1 MKTNRNPIYVL
12 SIILITFGLV
22 LSSCSP
28 RPTASPSAL
37 ATNAPASVPL
47 TDTAAPN
54 LLQPATNATTASILF
69 PLLTL
74 KPGDFYFSVDGRT
87 SFIFSRNIAGYHPVD
102 YDTFLD
108 WSKAGGS
115 RVARIQLDSLGMGYT
130 KTGEVDQGWAVQWD
144 QIFDKAQADGI
155 YILPVFSG
163 WFDWNAGSGY
173 STWKSNPLNQA
184 NGGPVQ
190 TPAELF
196 QKGSATQA
204 MWMQWMQ
211 SLVKRWQGRK
221 NILAWEIFSEV
232 NLASGVTE
240 PSGIDFVNTAAA
252 LIRAADPTR
261 PVTASLADTGTW
273 PDFYRSTAIDFI
285 NIHPYPP
292 SAQLDRHIIS
302 GVRDYLS
309 TYKRPV
315 LIGESGLNAATP
327 DSAEGKISVA
337 ENARLGI
344 QHAIW
349 AGVVSGAMNGR
360 ALYWEDSFGIYFPSL
375 GIPWMQKYE
384 TEELPA
390 VNFVS
395 GVDFS
400 GFQPLASTTSS
411 SVWGAAVG
419 NENMV
424 LGWYRD
430 AGSEPPDWTLQPVV
444 SKQNVTVTVPGKA
457 SNWKV
462 DFFDTRDGTTILNS
476 VAVSQTGST
485 ITIPLPDFQDDIAFK
500 MTAGMGTGT
509 VPTLASAKGT
519 ETSTAPTLAST
530 TMTNPIAGTWSGTI
544 SSLDGTFSTPVKLFI
559 QAGCQAGKICGTFSA
574 PQLSCTGNLF
584 LQAVDGRNFLFQ
596 EQNVSGAASCL
607 SGGFEQLQFMA
618 DGTLSYA
625 YLTTPGSAAAS
636 TGILKHP

>member
-1 MKTNRNPIYVL
+1 MHINKKAIYVL
-12 SIILITFGLV
+12 TVIILTTSLA

-28 RPTASPSAL
+28 KPAPAPSAAATSNPTANSP
-37 ATNAPASVPL
+37 TNMTIPTTTQAAPATAIPL
-47 TDTAAPN
+47 P
-54 LLQPATNATTASILF
+54 S
-69 PLLTL
+69 LTL
-74 KPGDFYFSVDGRT
+74 KPGDFYFSVDGQT
-87 SFIFSRNIAGYHPVD
+87 SFIFSRNIGGYQLIH

-115 RVARIQLDSLGMGYT
+115 KFARIQLDSMGMGYT
-130 KTGEVDQGWAVQWD
+130 KTGEVDQGWAAQWD
-144 QIFDKAQADGI
+144 QVFDKAQADGI

-173 STWKSNPLNQA
+173 SVWKSNPLNQA
-184 NGGPVQ
+184 NGGPVK
-190 TPAELF
+190 TPGELF
-196 QKGSATQA
+196 QKGSVTQS

-211 SLVKRWQGRK
+211 NLVKRWQGRK
-221 NILAWEIFSEV
+221 NILGWEIFSEV

-240 PSGIDFVNTAAA
+240 PSGVDFVNSAAG

-273 PDFYRSTAIDFI
+273 PNFYKNTSIDFI
-285 NIHPYPP
+285 NTHPYP
-292 SAQLDRHIIS
+292 SLAQLDRNIIS
-302 GVRDYLS
+302 VVRNYLT

-327 DSAEGKISVA
+327 DSADGKITIA

-400 GFQPLASTTSS
+400 DFQPLASTTSS
-411 SVWGAAVG
+411 GVWGAAVG
-419 NENMV
+419 NEKMA

-430 AGSEPPDWTLQPVV
+430 AGSEPPNWTLQTVV
-444 SKQNVTVTVPGKA
+444 SKQTVTITVPGKA

-462 DFFDTRDGTTILNS
+462 DFYKTTDGTTLLGS
-476 VAVSQTGST
+476 VPVSQTGST

-500 MTAGMGTGT
+500 IAAGMGTGP
-509 VPTLASAKGT
+509 VPTLASATGT
-519 ETSTAPTLAST
+519 ETVPTPTLASPALT
-530 TMTNPIAGTWSGTI
+530 DPIAGTWNGTI
-544 SSLDGTFSTPVKLFI
+544 SNLAGTFSTAIKLSI
-559 QAGCQAGKICGTFSA
+559 QAGCQAGKVCGTFA
-574 PQLSCTGNLF
+574 TPQLPCTGDLF
-584 LQAVDGRNFLFQ
+584 LQTINAGTFLFQ
-596 EQNVSGAASCL
+596 EQNVSGVATCL
-607 SGGFEQLQFMA
+607 SGGFEQLQLMA
-618 DGTLSYA
+618 DGTITYG
-625 YLTTPGSAAAS
+625 YLTSPGSAASS

>member
-1 MKTNRNPIYVL
+1 MKSSSDAIHVILTIMVSLCFLL
-12 SIILITFGLV
+12 SGCTPNATVAPTSAATSPPTTIL
-22 LSSCSP
+22 
-28 RPTASPSAL
+28 PTDTTISTP
-37 ATNAPASVPL
+37 TQTAPA
-47 TDTAAPN
+47 TAIAI
-54 LLQPATNATTASILF
+54 SF
-69 PLLTL
+69 PSLTL
-74 KPGDFYFSVDGRT
+74 KPGDFYFSVDGQT
-87 SFIFSRNIAGYHPVD
+87 SFIFSRNIAGYQLVD
-102 YDTFLD
+102 YETFLD
-108 WSKAGGS
+108 WSRAGGS
-115 RVARIQLDSLGMGYT
+115 KFARIQLDSLGMGYT
-130 KTGEVDQGWAVQWD
+130 KTGEVDQSWAVQWD
-144 QIFDKAQADGI
+144 QVFDKAQADGI

-184 NGGPVQ
+184 NGGPVK

-221 NILAWEIFSEV
+221 NILAWVIFSEV

-261 PVTASLADTGTW
+261 PVTASQADTGTW
-273 PDFYRSTAIDFI
+273 PNFYRSTAIDFI

-309 TYKRPV
+309 IYKRPV

-327 DSAEGKISVA
+327 DNAEGKITVSQ
-337 ENARLGI
+337 NARLGI

-360 ALYWEDSFGIYFPSL
+360 ALYWEDSFGIYFTSL

-384 TEELPA
+384 TDELPA

-400 GFQPLASTTSS
+400 GFHPLASAASS
-411 SVWGAAVG
+411 GIWGAAVG
-419 NENMV
+419 NEKMV

-430 AGSEPPDWTLQPVV
+430 ATSEPPDWPLQPVV
-444 SKQNVTVTVPGKA
+444 SKQAVILTVPSSAA
-457 SNWKV
+457 SWKM
-462 DFFDTRDGTTILNS
+462 DFYSTKDGTTVLGS
-476 VAVSQTGST
+476 VSVVSKGDTLA
-485 ITIPLPDFQDDIAFK
+485 IALPDFQDDIAFK
-500 MTAGMGTGT
+500 VTAQVGT
-509 VPTLASAKGT
+509 V
-519 ETSTAPTLAST
+519 STPAPAALST
-530 TMTNPIAGTWSGTI
+530 DVIAGTWNGTI
-544 SSLDGTFSTPVKLFI
+544 TNSAGTFSTPVKLSI

-574 PQLSCTGNLF
+574 PQLTCNGDLF
-584 LQAVDGRNFLFQ
+584 LQAIDGGTFLFQ
-596 EQNVSGAASCL
+596 EQNVSGSASCK
-607 SGGFEQLQFMA
+607 SGGYEQLQLLA
-618 DGTLSYA
+618 GGRLSYE
-625 YLTTPGSAAAS
+625 YLTAPGSDASS
-636 TGILKHP
+636 TGMLKNP

>member
-1 MKTNRNPIYVL
+1 MKSSSDAIHVILTIMVSLCFLL
-12 SIILITFGLV
+12 SGCTPNATVAPTSAATSPPTTIL
-22 LSSCSP
+22 
-28 RPTASPSAL
+28 PTDTTISTP
-37 ATNAPASVPL
+37 TQTAPA
-47 TDTAAPN
+47 TAIAI
-54 LLQPATNATTASILF
+54 SF
-69 PLLTL
+69 PSLTL
-74 KPGDFYFSVDGRT
+74 KPGDFYFSVDGQT
-87 SFIFSRNIAGYHPVD
+87 SFIFSRNIAGYQLVD
-102 YDTFLD
+102 YETFLD
-108 WSKAGGS
+108 WSRAGGS
-115 RVARIQLDSLGMGYT
+115 KFARIQLDSLGMGYT
-130 KTGEVDQGWAVQWD
+130 KTGEVDQSWAVKWD
-144 QIFDKAQADGI
+144 QVFDKAQADGI

-184 NGGPVQ
+184 NGGPVK

-261 PVTASLADTGTW
+261 PVTASQADTGTW
-273 PDFYRSTAIDFI
+273 PNFYRSTAIDFI

-309 TYKRPV
+309 IYKRPV

-327 DSAEGKISVA
+327 DNAEGKITVSQ
-337 ENARLGI
+337 NARLGI

-360 ALYWEDSFGIYFPSL
+360 ALYWEDSFGIYFTSL

-384 TEELPA
+384 TDELPA

-400 GFQPLASTTSS
+400 GFHPLASAASS
-411 SVWGAAVG
+411 GIWGAAVG
-419 NENMV
+419 NEKMV

-430 AGSEPPDWTLQPVV
+430 ATSEPPDWPLQPVV
-444 SKQNVTVTVPGKA
+444 SKQAVILTVPSSAA
-457 SNWKV
+457 SWKM
-462 DFFDTRDGTTILNS
+462 DFYSTKDGTTVLGS
-476 VAVSQTGST
+476 VSVVSKGDTLA
-485 ITIPLPDFQDDIAFK
+485 IALPDFQDDIAFK
-500 MTAGMGTGT
+500 VTAQVGT
-509 VPTLASAKGT
+509 V
-519 ETSTAPTLAST
+519 STPAPAALST
-530 TMTNPIAGTWSGTI
+530 DVIAGTWNGTI
-544 SSLDGTFSTPVKLFI
+544 TNSAGTFSTPVKLSI

-574 PQLSCTGNLF
+574 PQLTCNGDLF
-584 LQAVDGRNFLFQ
+584 LQAIDGGTFLFQ
-596 EQNVSGAASCL
+596 EQNVSGSASCK
-607 SGGFEQLQFMA
+607 SGGYEQLQLLA
-618 DGTLSYA
+618 GGRLSYE
-625 YLTTPGSAAAS
+625 YLTAPGSDASS
-636 TGILKHP
+636 TGMLKNP

>member
-1 MKTNRNPIYVL
+1 MKTNGNAFNTFLLIIITLGLFLSGCTPKPPAAPISTATNFPTAVPPTQKTIP
-12 SIILITFGLV
+12 SAT
-22 LSSCSP
+22 
-28 RPTASPSAL
+28 PTASPT
-37 ATNAPASVPL
+37 ATVIP
-47 TDTAAPN
+47 
-54 LLQPATNATTASILF
+54 F
-69 PLLTL
+69 PSLTL
-74 KPGDFYFSVDGRT
+74 KPGDFYFSVDGQT
-87 SFIFSRNIAGYHPVD
+87 GFIFSRNIAGYQPVD

-115 RVARIQLDSLGMGYT
+115 RMARIQLDSLGMGYT
-130 KTGEVDQGWAVQWD
+130 KTGEVDQGWAAQWD
-144 QIFDKAQADGI
+144 RVFDKAQADGI

-184 NGGPVQ
+184 NGGPVSS
-190 TPAELF
+190 PGELF
-196 QKGSATQA
+196 QKGSATQT

-221 NILAWEIFSEV
+221 NILAWEIFSEL

-252 LIRAADPTR
+252 LIRAADPTH

-273 PDFYRSTAIDFI
+273 PKFYSETAIDFI
-285 NIHPYPP
+285 NTHPYP
-292 SAQLDRHIIS
+292 SLAQLDRSIIS
-302 GVRDYLS
+302 VVRNYLS

-327 DSAEGKISVA
+327 DSADGKITIA
-337 ENARLGI
+337 KNASLGI

-349 AGVVSGAMNGR
+349 AAVVSGAMNGR

-411 SVWGAAVG
+411 GVWGAAVG
-419 NENMV
+419 NEKMA
-424 LGWYRD
+424 LGWFRD
-430 AGSEPPDWTLQPVV
+430 AGSEPPDWPLQPVV
-444 SKQNVTVTVPGKA
+444 SKQSVTVTVPGNA

-462 DFFDTRDGTTILNS
+462 DFYSTRDGTTILSS
-476 VAVSQTGST
+476 VTVSRTGST
-485 ITIPLPDFQDDIAFK
+485 VTILLPDFQDDIAFK
-500 MTAGMGTGT
+500 MTAGMGTGI
-509 VPTLASAKGT
+509 VPTLASATGT
-519 ETSTAPTLAST
+519 ITGAAPTLAST
-530 TMTNPIAGTWSGTI
+530 NRTDPIAGTWSGTI
-544 SSLDGTFSTPVKLFI
+544 TNSAETFSTQVKLSI
-559 QAGCQAGKICGTFSA
+559 QAGCQPGKVCGTFSA
-574 PQLSCTGNLF
+574 PQLPCSGNLF
-584 LQAVDGRNFLFQ
+584 LQTMNGGTFFFQ

-607 SGGFEQLQFMA
+607 SGGIEQLQLMA
-618 DGTLSYA
+618 DGTLAYG
-625 YLTTPGSAAAS
+625 YLTSPGSAASS